1 MSSHEELRT
10 IALAEFATAG
20 YSATPLARIAEL
32 AGLSK
37 SSVLYHYA
45 SKEALLEAAIGP
57 AIDDLSA
64 ILDSVSHAIA
74 AVPEPGAEPGAAPD
88 AGGGLTE
95 ENRER
100 FIVAFVDFLLA
111 HTHEVNLF
119 INQGP
124 SLVDVPVA
132 DRANALVF
140 RLGAYFIASAD
151 STESRMRFGIALG
164 GAAYT
169 LVTQQTFRF
178 VPSAP
183 TEEIRAALI
192 TIVSELLAPISLQPS
207 PRQPSPFQPSTF
219 RSSTP

>member
-1 MSSHEELRT
+1 MVSYGENMSSHEELRT

-37 SSVLYHYA
+37 SSVLYHYE

-57 AIDDLSA
+57 AIDELGE
-64 ILDSVSHAIA
+64 ILDSVSHPVA
-74 AVPEPGAEPGAAPD
+74 ATPSDLASPE
-88 AGGGLTE
+88 GGPGLTE

-100 FIVAFVDFLLA
+100 FIIAFVDFLLA

-124 SLVDVPVA
+124 SLIDVPVA

-169 LVTQQTFRF
+169 LVTQQTFNF
-178 VPSAP
+178 VPSSP
-183 TEEIRAALI
+183 IDEIRTALI
-192 TIVSELLAPISLQPS
+192 TIVTELLAPIPLQPS
-207 PRQPSPFQPSTF
+207 PLQPSPLQP
-219 RSSTP
+219 RSV

>member
-1 MSSHEELRT
+1 MSSHDELRS

-57 AIDDLSA
+57 AIDELSA
-64 ILDSVSHAIA
+64 ILDSVSHAVVEA
-74 AVPEPGAEPGAAPD
+74 PTRASAPEG
-88 AGGGLTE
+88 GGGLTE

-100 FIVAFVDFLLA
+100 FIIAFVDFLLA

-132 DRANALVF
+132 DRANALVH

-178 VPSAP
+178 TPNSP
-183 TEEIRAALI
+183 IGEIRAALI
-192 TIVSELLAPISLQPS
+192 TIVTELLAPIPLRPS
-207 PRQPSPFQPSTF
+207 PRQPRT
-219 RSSTP
+219 

>member
-1 MSSHEELRT
+1 MVSYGFFMSSHDELRS

-57 AIDDLSA
+57 AIDELSA
-64 ILDSVSHAIA
+64 ILDSVSHAVA
-74 AVPEPGAEPGAAPD
+74 EVPTPASALEG
-88 AGGGLTE
+88 GGGLTE
-95 ENRER
+95 DNRER
-100 FIVAFVDFLLA
+100 FIIAFVEFLLA

-132 DRANALVF
+132 DRANALVY

-178 VPSAP
+178 TPSSP
-183 TEEIRAALI
+183 IDEIRAALI
-192 TIVSELLAPISLQPS
+192 TIVTELLAPIPLRP
-207 PRQPSPFQPSTF
+207 PT
-219 RSSTP
+219 